1 MSTLR
6 RGGVVGVTIR
16 DLPERERPRER
27 LLHRGAKHLSNAE
40 LLAILM
46 ATSGQKG
53 ESVLELAQRVLAKA
67 GDISNLP
74 HFTSAELC
82 EIKGIGPAKAVQL
95 LAMVELSRRL
105 SIQGNL
111 PSSVRSPQDV
121 RKLLEERLRYEE
133 REHFFTVLLNTKNH
147 CLGIEE
153 ISVGSLNSSIVH
165 PREVFRAAIRRSA
178 AALIIAHN
186 HPSGDCTP
194 SREDLEVT
202 RRLAEAGRLIGIDVL
217 DHVIFGDGDILS
229 FKEKGLM

>member
-1 MSTLR
+1 M
-6 RGGVVGVTIR
+6 TIR
-16 DLPERERPRER
+16 NLPERERPRER
-27 LLHRGAKHLSNAE
+27 LLNRGANHLSNAE

-46 ATSGQKG
+46 GTSGQRG
-53 ESVLELAQRVLAKA
+53 ESVLELAGRVLEKA
-67 GDISNLP
+67 GDISNLTQL
-74 HFTSAELC
+74 TSDELC
-82 EIKGIGPAKAVQL
+82 EIKGIGPAKAVQI

-105 SIQGNL
+105 SVQGTP
-111 PSSVRSPQDV
+111 PSSIRSPEDV
-121 RKLLEERLRYEE
+121 RRLLLERLRHEE

-153 ISVGSLNSSIVH
+153 VSVGSLNSSIVH

-194 SREDLEVT
+194 SREDMDVT
-202 RRLAEAGRLIGIDVL
+202 RRLTEAGRLIGIDVL
-217 DHVIFGDGDILS
+217 DHVIFGDGVILS

>member
-1 MSTLR
+1 M
-6 RGGVVGVTIR
+6 TIR
-16 DLPERERPRER
+16 KLPERERPRER
-27 LLHRGAKHLSNAE
+27 LLNRGANHLSNAE

-46 ATSGQKG
+46 GTSGQRG
-53 ESVLELAQRVLAKA
+53 ESVLELAGRVLEKA
-67 GDISNLP
+67 GDISNLTRL
-74 HFTSAELC
+74 TSDELC
-82 EIKGIGPAKAVQL
+82 EIKGIGPAKAVQI

-105 SIQGNL
+105 SVQGTP
-111 PSSVRSPQDV
+111 PSSIRSPEDV
-121 RKLLEERLRYEE
+121 RRLLLERLRHEE

-153 ISVGSLNSSIVH
+153 VSVGSLNSSIVH

-194 SREDLEVT
+194 SREDMEVT
-202 RRLAEAGRLIGIDVL
+202 RRLTEAGRLIGIDVL
-217 DHVIFGDGDILS
+217 DHVIFGDGVILS

>member
-1 MSTLR
+1 M
-6 RGGVVGVTIR
+6 TILK
-16 DLPERERPRER
+16 LPERERPRER
-27 LLHRGAKHLSNAE
+27 LLQRGASHLSNAE

-46 ATSGQKG
+46 ATSGQRG
-53 ESVLELAQRVLAKA
+53 ESVLELARRVLEKA
-67 GDISNLP
+67 GDLCHLSRL
-74 HFTSAELC
+74 TSDELR
-82 EIKGIGPAKAVQL
+82 EIKGIGPAKAVQI

-105 SIQGNL
+105 SIQGAP
-111 PSSVRSPQDV
+111 PSSIRSPEDV
-121 RKLLEERLRYEE
+121 RKLLLERLRFEE

-153 ISVGSLNSSIVH
+153 VSVGSLNSSIVH

-202 RRLAEAGRLIGIDVL
+202 RRLTEAGRLLGIDVL
-217 DHVIFGDGDILS
+217 DHVIFGDGVILS

>member
-1 MSTLR
+1 
-6 RGGVVGVTIR
+6 
-16 DLPERERPRER
+16 LPERERPRER
-27 LLHRGAKHLSNAE
+27 LLNRGANHLSNAE

-46 ATSGQKG
+46 GTSGQKG
-53 ESVLELAQRVLAKA
+53 ESVLELAGRVLAKA
-67 GDISNLP
+67 GDIGNLTRL
-74 HFTSAELC
+74 TSDELC
-82 EIKGIGPAKAVQL
+82 EIKGIGPAKAVQI

-105 SIQGNL
+105 SVQGTP
-111 PSSVRSPQDV
+111 PSSIRSPEDVRS
-121 RKLLEERLRYEE
+121 LLLERLRHEE

-153 ISVGSLNSSIVH
+153 VSVGSLNSSIVH

-194 SREDLEVT
+194 SREDMEVT
-202 RRLAEAGRLIGIDVL
+202 RRLTEAGRLLGIDVL
-217 DHVIFGDGDILS
+217 DHVIFGDGVILS

>member
-1 MSTLR
+1 M
-6 RGGVVGVTIR
+6 TIR

-27 LLHRGAKHLSNAE
+27 LLHRGAKHMSNTE

-53 ESVLELAQRVLAKA
+53 ESVLELAQRVLEKA
-67 GDISNLP
+67 GDISNL
-74 HFTSAELC
+74 TRLTCDELC
-82 EIKGIGPAKAVQL
+82 ELKGIGPAKAVQI

-105 SIQGNL
+105 SIQGTP
-111 PSSVRSPQDV
+111 PSSIRSPEDV
-121 RKLLEERLRYEE
+121 QKLLLERLRYEE
-133 REHFFTVLLNTKNH
+133 REHFFTILLNTKNH

-153 ISVGSLNSSIVH
+153 VSVGSLNSSIVH

-186 HPSGDCTP
+186 HPSGDCAP
-194 SREDLEVT
+194 SREDMEVT
-202 RRLAEAGRLIGIDVL
+202 RRLTEAGRLLGIDVL
-217 DHVIFGDGDILS
+217 DHVIFGDGVILS